1 VDFSASLPTV
11 LKKVADKMARN
22 MMFRVDLC
30 TELTQLVEVASTLPS
45 HVTSASRHSFP
56 ASLCQSVG
64 VASAGAGA
72 GAGSGAGTA
81 AAAFKDPLV
90 AVERWQPSVP
100 VLRDIV
106 VAIVS
111 SDATSSYCVLQALN
125 AQSSALEEL
134 RRLGSAFR
142 TSLSLVRSVVG
153 SRGWRVVPV

>member
-1 VDFSASLPTV
+1 MDFSASLPTV

-81 AAAFKDPLV
+81 AALKDPPRRRGTL
-90 AVERWQPSVP
+90 AA
-100 VLRDIV
+100 LRPG
-106 VAIVS
+106 AS
-111 SDATSSYCVLQALN
+111 GY
-125 AQSSALEEL
+125 
-134 RRLGSAFR
+134 RRGDRLI
-142 TSLSLVRSVVG
+142 
-153 SRGWRVVPV
+153 